1 MSKAWP
7 IVRASARTDDSQTR
21 IRLML
26 VLTDALNRGSAY
38 TQGTMAKRV
47 FASVKPEL
55 LVWAR
60 NAAGYSVETA
70 ALALK
75 ISPETLGGWE
85 AGDGAPSIPQ
95 LRGLAGVYRRPLA
108 VFYLQAVPRQFQV
121 LTDFRMSAGAPRSYS
136 PALTQEIEQAS
147 NRRELMLELAE
158 DLDEPV
164 SPFEFRLTTDDPEK
178 AGQAIRDFLKVPV
191 ESIVRFGGDATGRLG
206 LNTWRLAMERAGV
219 LVFQSSRIA
228 SEEASGFALAYD
240 KAPVAV
246 INRKDIPQRR
256 LFSLMHEFAHVG
268 LRESGVSDLE
278 PRPQTAGRD
287 VELICN
293 SIAAAAL
300 MPFDV
305 LMATWKDAS
314 GSQGRVT
321 DDVIAQVSRRF
332 GVSRPA
338 LLLRLVNS
346 RVLSWD
352 FYFDAVARF
361 RAEYEQQRATRP
373 PMRDMKRNVPQE
385 SLSDLGRPFVGMVLD
400 NYHQRNLTLADVAG
414 YLGIRVKHVQ
424 TLERRLEG

>member
-1 MSKAWP
+1 
-7 IVRASARTDDSQTR
+7 
-21 IRLML
+21 
-26 VLTDALNRGSAY
+26 
-38 TQGTMAKRV
+38 MAKRV

-60 NAAGYSVETA
+60 KAAGYSVDA
-70 ALALK
+70 AAGALK
-75 ISPETLGGWE
+75 MAPEAIAAWE

-95 LRGLAGVYRRPLA
+95 LRNLAGLYRRPLA
-108 VFYLQAVPRQFQV
+108 VFYLQEVPRQFQV
-121 LTDFRMSAGAPRSYS
+121 LTDFRMNTGAPREYS
-136 PALTQEIEQAS
+136 PALTQEIEQAHS
-147 NRRELMLELAE
+147 RRELMLELAE
-158 DLDEPV
+158 DLDDPV
-164 SPFEFRLTTDDPEK
+164 PRFDFRLTTEDPEK
-178 AGQAIRDFLKVPV
+178 AGEAIRAFLKVPV
-191 ESIVRFGGDATGRLG
+191 ESIVRIGGDATGRLG
-206 LNTWRLAMERAGV
+206 LNTWRVAMERQGV
-219 LVFQSSRIA
+219 LVFQISRIA

-240 KAPVAV
+240 QAPVVV

-256 LFSLMHEFAHVG
+256 LFSLMHEFAHVS

-278 PRPQTAGRD
+278 LGRPQIAGRD

-300 MPFDV
+300 MPQDV
-305 LMATWKDAS
+305 LMASWKDAV
-314 GSQGRVT
+314 GPQGRIT

-338 LLLRLVNS
+338 LLLRLVNA
-346 RVLSWD
+346 RTLSWD
-352 FYFDAVARF
+352 FYFDAIGRF
-361 RAEYEQQRATRP
+361 RAEYERQKATRP
-373 PMRDMKRNVPQE
+373 ILRDMKRNMAQE